1 MRMKE
6 RISSLGNQ
14 TISVLGIFFE
24 FFEAFWIGKLWSWD
38 LVQRLEG
45 KLNKSNRTARIV
57 NAKTLTPNSS
67 AAFGNNRFH
76 LWNGRERKMNIKGL
90 SHSVITSWDSIYG
103 TAERSERRSHQ
114 IRGQNS
120 MLLIIWAPLI
130 CCVGS
135 KFPLPL
141 LRTGSDPFISVVSGI
156 SFLEHQLLV
165 LVTWTIGNDESSLAT
180 V

>member
-1 MRMKE
+1 MYIKLRK
-6 RISSLGNQ
+6 SNHF
-14 TISVLGIFFE
+14 SVWYFLFE
-24 FFEAFWIGKLWSWD
+24 HFGASWIGKLWSWD
-38 LVQRLEG
+38 WVQRLEE

-57 NAKTLTPNSS
+57 NAETLTPNSS

-120 MLLIIWAPLI
+120 MLLIFRAPLI
-130 CCVGS
+130 CCVGT
-135 KFPLPL
+135 KFPLFL
-141 LRTGSDPFISVVSGI
+141 LRTGSDSFVSVVSGI
-156 SFLEHQLLV
+156 SFLEHQFLV
-165 LVTWTIGNDESSLAT
+165 LVTRTIGNDESSLAT
-180 V
+180 I